1 VRWDLP
7 RSIRLPNLTFLAS
20 PIPNLRKGL
29 NLKKWSLDPDHAH
42 FGGFVMLEIGYA
54 KVYLCTELE
63 VSSFTRSKFMEGVSK
78 FKNLAQDPDHTPFG
92 GILSSIR
99 WDMPRSIR
107 KPNLT
112 FLVLPVPNL
121 QKGF

>member
-1 VRWDLP
+1 M
-7 RSIRLPNLTFLAS
+7 TFLAS

-29 NLKKWSLDPDHAH
+29 NLKKWSLDPDHAP

-78 FKNLAQDPDHTPFG
+78 FKNLAMDPYHAPMGVFFNREMGLAKIYPFTKLEVSSFT
-92 GILSSIR
+92 LSI
-99 WDMPRSIR
+99 
-107 KPNLT
+107 
-112 FLVLPVPNL
+112 F
-121 QKGF
+121 